1 LKTNDKAAPAWATWN
16 FELGTLNSSLLV
28 HVCCGECAVA
38 VLERV
43 RRCGRVSF
51 HFFNPNINTLLEF
64 RRRLTA
70 VQTLADREHL
80 ALVADDRYDLKGF
93 LARTAPWDR
102 PARCLACYRLRLGET
117 ARVAAE
123 QGFAAITTTL
133 LASEHQDHE
142 AIRRIGQEEAA
153 ARGLEFHYEDWRPL
167 AEHGHQEARRLSLY
181 RQQYCGCVFS
191 EEERFGPTRLY
202 VYRGGATGRPDGDG
216 GET

>member
-1 LKTNDKAAPAWATWN
+1 
-16 FELGTLNSSLLV
+16 LNSSLLV

-38 VLERV
+38 ILQRV
-43 RRCGRVSF
+43 RRFGRLTL
-51 HFFNPNINTLLEF
+51 HFFNPNVHPLLEF

-70 VQTLADREHL
+70 VRTLADREQL

-102 PARCLACYRLRLGET
+102 PARCLACYRLRLAET

-123 QGFAAITTTL
+123 QGFEAITTTL
-133 LASEHQDHE
+133 LASVHQDHE
-142 AIRRIGQEEAA
+142 AVRRIGQEEAA
-153 ARGLEFHYEDWRPL
+153 ARGLAFHYEDWRPL

-191 EEERFGPTRLY
+191 EEERFAPTHLH
-202 VYRGGATGRPDGDG
+202 VYRGGAAGRPDAKGDSPGRDGDG
-216 GET
+216 GEA